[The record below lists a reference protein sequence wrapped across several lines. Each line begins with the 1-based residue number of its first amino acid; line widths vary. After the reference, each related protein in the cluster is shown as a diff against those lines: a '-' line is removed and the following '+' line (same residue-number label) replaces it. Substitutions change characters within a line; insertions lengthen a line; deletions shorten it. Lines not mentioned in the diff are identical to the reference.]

1 MPNQF
6 ILGVGVAITL
16 AFAGFAHAA
25 DDPAPDTTLAH
36 DQASAMSETVKHDVK
51 VVADAAQDGA
61 KHLTVTARQVAHE
74 VAVTTKEGAQE
85 IAATARRGAQRARA
99 AANGDKAPHEN
110 PEAGEKPSAT
120 APPAP

>member
-6 ILGVGVAITL
+6 ILGVSVAITL
-16 AFAGFAHAA
+16 AFAGSARDA
-25 DDPAPDTTLAH
+25 DDPASDTTLAH
-36 DQASAMSETVKHDVK
+36 DQAKAMSETVKHDVK

-61 KHLTVTARQVAHE
+61 KHLTVTAKQVAHE
-74 VAVTTKEGAQE
+74 VAVTTKEGARE

-99 AANGDKAPHEN
+99 AANGDKTRSEN
-110 PEAGEKPSAT
+110 REAEEKPSAT